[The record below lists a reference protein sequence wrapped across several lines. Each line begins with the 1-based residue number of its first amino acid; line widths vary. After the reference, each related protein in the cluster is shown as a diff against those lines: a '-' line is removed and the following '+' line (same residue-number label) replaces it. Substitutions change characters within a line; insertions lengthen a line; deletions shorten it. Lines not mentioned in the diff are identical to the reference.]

1 MKIIKAL
8 RDLYQASLIK
18 YERLADEVRQSLKPK
33 VEDSEW
39 FFLARLKE
47 LESFALKIETG
58 RVPDPGNMEDFYA
71 CTIVVPTILQVIDDA
86 EQLVRSLYD
95 FHERRPP
102 DDATTRKASFSFAFD
117 DLRLYVRRRSLA
129 SGRDEEL
136 DGLIFEV
143 QIKTILQHA
152 WSTATHDL
160 IYKTD
165 TVSWPRERIA
175 YQVKAMLEHAE
186 VAIAEANRLSEAR
199 AVAKKDD
206 RTDNILRI
214 IHQVEN
220 FWPEDR
226 LPDNVKRLAETIFD
240 LLRACDLSAN
250 DLADILEAEKR
261 RIGLLPTDLSPYAF
275 VVQAMAHA
283 DRIDFQER
291 FSRRHIRSRLVIH
304 SGMDLPPWM
313 QDAHDRI
320 VKLD

>member
-8 RDLYQASLIK
+8 RDLYQASSIK
-18 YERLADEVRQSLKPK
+18 YERLAAEVRETLKPRA
-33 VEDSEW
+33 EASGW
-39 FFLARLKE
+39 FFLSRLKE

-58 RVPDPGNMEDFYA
+58 RVPDPRNMEDFYA
-71 CTIVVPTILQVIDDA
+71 CTIVVPTILQIDDA
-86 EQLVRSLYD
+86 EELVRSLFD
-95 FHERRPP
+95 FDERRPP
-102 DDATTRKASFSFAFD
+102 DDAATRKASSSFAFD
-117 DLRLYVRRRSLA
+117 DLRLYVKRRSLA
-129 SGRDEEL
+129 SGKDADL
-136 DGLIFEV
+136 DGIIFEV

-186 VAIAEANRLSEAR
+186 VAIAEASRLSDAR

-214 IHQVEN
+214 IQQVES
-220 FWPEDR
+220 FWSKDR
-226 LPDNVKRLAETIFD
+226 LPDNVKRLAETVFD
-240 LLRACDLSAN
+240 LLRTCDLSAN
-250 DLADILEAEKR
+250 DLAAILEAEKR

-275 VVQAMAHA
+275 VVQAMAHS
-283 DRIDFQER
+283 DTVDFQNK
-291 FSRRHIRSRLVIH
+291 FSRRHIRSSIVIH